1 MKTRYKLYLRPPE
14 NMAKLLSRLLPIEK
28 IIEIN
33 SNFILTINEK
43 PINKSVAFKDFE
55 AYEKYKKENISRF
68 ETIETQTYKN
78 GTFAIRHGQKLKA

>member
-33 SNFILTINEK
+33 SNFILTINEM
-43 PINKSVAFKDFE
+43 PISKSVFFKDFKS
-55 AYEKYKKENISRF
+55 YEQYKKENISKF
-68 ETIETQTYKN
+68 EKIELQTYKS
-78 GTFAIRHGQKLKA
+78 GRVSIWHGQNL